1 MMNKKNEPERGK
13 IMTIGEKIKKAR
25 KEQFLSQEA
34 LAQEL
39 GVSVQAVSKWECG
52 VNFPDILNLPQIAD
66 YLSISLDELLRDN
79 FEGERE
85 VVSQGLPDDGKLR
98 ILAAVGQKVIL
109 QADKEE
115 TINISELTI
124 HLSDVSLE
132 EKQIELHVV
141 GNAEI
146 MGTVD
151 GSVMAGNNVHVDGN
165 VDGSITAGNNVTV
178 NGNVD
183 GSATAGNNVSVNG
196 NVDGSVNAGNDVKHI
211 KYDE

>member
-1 MMNKKNEPERGK
+1 
-13 IMTIGEKIKKAR
+13 MTIGEKIKNAR
-25 KEQFLSQEA
+25 KEKLMSQEA
-34 LAQEL
+34 LAEKL

-52 VNFPDILNLPQIAD
+52 LNYPDILNLPQIAD
-66 YLSISLDELLRDN
+66 YLDISLDELLRDN
-79 FEGERE
+79 FDGERE
-85 VVSQGLPDDGKLR
+85 VISQELPDDGKLR
-98 ILAAVGQKVIL
+98 ILAAIGQKVIL

-132 EKQIELHVV
+132 EKQIELQVL

-146 MGTVD
+146 TGTVD

-165 VDGSITAGNNVTV
+165 VDGSINAGNNITV

-196 NVDGSVNAGNDVKHI
+196 NVDGSAIAGNDVKMGV
-211 KYDE
+211 

>member
-1 MMNKKNEPERGK
+1 
-13 IMTIGEKIKKAR
+13 MTIGEKIKNAR
-25 KEQFLSQEA
+25 KEKFMSQEA
-34 LAQEL
+34 LAEKL
-39 GVSVQAVSKWECG
+39 GVSIQAVSKWECG
-52 VNFPDILNLPQIAD
+52 LNYPDILNLPQIAD
-66 YLSISLDELLRDN
+66 YLNISLDELLRDN
-79 FEGERE
+79 FDGERE
-85 VVSQGLPDDGKLR
+85 VISQELPDDGKLR

-124 HLSDVSLE
+124 HLSDVSLG

-151 GSVMAGNNVHVDGN
+151 GSVTAGNNVHVDGN

-196 NVDGSVNAGNDVKHI
+196 SVDGSVNAGNDVKMGM
-211 KYDE
+211 